1 MLDKLHGLAHQLFE
15 VECER
20 QNLLA
25 LLERVNERYADI
37 QDSIFFLRPLYER
50 ETLEFENLVLA
61 LDPRE
66 AHAYT
71 KDQYEK
77 LLTKDIAV

>member
-1 MLDKLHGLAHQLFE
+1 MNEKLQALAYKLFE

-25 LLERVNERYADI
+25 RLDQIESKRGEI
-37 QDSIFFLRPLYER
+37 QDNIFFLRPLYEQ
-50 ETLEFENLVLA
+50 ETLDFDSVILVLN
-61 LDPRE
+61 PRG
-66 AHAYT
+66 ADAYT
-71 KDQYEK
+71 RDQYEK